1 MPWTVLILVVI
12 AVRCRRRI
20 GQIIAAGVCWIAGS
34 LPWWFKNLILV
45 GDPTAP
51 VLWRREGIETL
62 WRDSLSQLKR
72 GVSLPDCLMGV
83 PRLLAPE
90 LLWLLPLI
98 LVAVLAVMGRR
109 RTASLA
115 ALAVGGAAA
124 WATTG
129 ALPRF
134 LVPTTCIL
142 LALAATAGRDRLV
155 RIASITALTWCGVV
169 GVLRGANLL
178 ARIDP
183 MAIVRLDL
191 RETVA
196 RLSPNA
202 PMEAFA
208 ECRALPAE
216 ARVLFISEPRT
227 FSFPRPFTVP
237 SQHDPSPLR
246 DLTETEPSPSRIVDR
261 LLADGHTHVLVN
273 WRELQRLGGAY
284 PVAPWRTDTGR
295 KRWFELMQA
304 LGPPV
309 VDRGGV
315 QVFALPHSPRP

>member
-1 MPWTVLILVVI
+1 
-12 AVRCRRRI
+12 
-20 GQIIAAGVCWIAGS
+20 
-34 LPWWFKNLILV
+34 
-45 GDPTAP
+45 
-51 VLWRREGIETL
+51 
-62 WRDSLSQLKR
+62 
-72 GVSLPDCLMGV
+72 
-83 PRLLAPE
+83 
-90 LLWLLPLI
+90 
-98 LVAVLAVMGRR
+98 
-109 RTASLA
+109 
-115 ALAVGGAAA
+115 
-124 WATTG
+124 
-129 ALPRF
+129 LPRF

-169 GVLRGANLL
+169 GVFRGANLL

-227 FSFPRPFTVP
+227 FSFPRPFTTP

-273 WRELQRLGGAY
+273 WHELRRLGGSY
-284 PVAPWRTDTGR
+284 PVAPWRTLEGR
-295 KRWFELMQA
+295 QRWIELIRS

-315 QVFALPHSPRP
+315 QVFELPHPRGP